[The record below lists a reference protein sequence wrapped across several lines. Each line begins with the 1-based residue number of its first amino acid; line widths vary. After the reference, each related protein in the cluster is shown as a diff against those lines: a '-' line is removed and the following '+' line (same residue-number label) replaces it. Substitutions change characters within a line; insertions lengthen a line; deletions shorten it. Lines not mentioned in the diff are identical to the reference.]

1 MNTLLS
7 AKNISKIYNTSAGD
21 VLALNNISL
30 QLEEGLFYAIIGRS
44 GSGKSTLLHILS
56 GLDQP
61 TNGAVFL
68 DGIDFS
74 KYSDEKMA
82 IFRRRYIG
90 FIFQKYNLMN
100 DFDILTNL
108 CLPTKLD
115 AKRINGKFFKQ
126 VTEHLEL
133 SQLLSKYPSELSG
146 GEQQKVAVA
155 RSILMQPKLIFA
167 DEPTGNLDKESSEKV
182 TQLLL
187 QCSGKYGLTVITATH
202 DLSIAQKADRI
213 IHLEDGKIVK
223 PQYGGS
229 IL

>member
-108 CLPTKLD
+108 CLPAKLD

>member
-1 MNTLLS
+1 MNVLLS
-7 AKNISKIYNTSAGD
+7 TKNISKVYNTSAGD
-21 VLALNNISL
+21 VLALDNINL

-61 TNGAVFL
+61 TNGSVFL
-68 DGIDFS
+68 AGFDVS
-74 KYSDEKMA
+74 KFPDEKMA

-108 CLPTKLD
+108 CLPAKLD
-115 AKRINGKFFKQ
+115 SKKINRKFFKQ
-126 VTEHLEL
+126 VTDHLEL
-133 SQLLSKYPSELSG
+133 SPLLSKYPAELSG
-146 GEQQKVAVA
+146 GEQQKVAIA

-167 DEPTGNLDKESSEKV
+167 DEPTGNLDKKSAEKV

-187 QCSGKYGLTVITATH
+187 QCSEKYGLTVITATH
-202 DLSIAQKADRI
+202 DLCMAQKADRI
-213 IHLEDGKIVK
+213 LHLEDGKIVNSE
-223 PQYGGS
+223 YRGG

>member
-21 VLALNNISL
+21 VLALNNINL

-61 TNGAVFL
+61 TNGAIFL

-108 CLPTKLD
+108 CLPAKLD
-115 AKRINGKFFKQ
+115 DKRINGKFFKQ

-213 IHLEDGKIVK
+213 IHLEDGKIIK